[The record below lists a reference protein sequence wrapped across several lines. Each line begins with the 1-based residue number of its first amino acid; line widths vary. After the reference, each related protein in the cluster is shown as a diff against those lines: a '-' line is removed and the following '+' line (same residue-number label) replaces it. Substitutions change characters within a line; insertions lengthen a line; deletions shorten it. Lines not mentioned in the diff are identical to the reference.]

1 MMRGQETVHGVET
14 SPNKEIKKSKGE
26 EKAGK
31 RIVFLQ
37 RDTHIRLKS
46 FLRNNEPENY
56 SNLLL

>member
-1 MMRGQETVHGVET
+1 MMREQEIVHGVET
-14 SPNKEIKKSKGE
+14 SPNKEIKRTKGE
-26 EKAGK
+26 EETGK
-31 RIVFLQ
+31 KIVFLQ